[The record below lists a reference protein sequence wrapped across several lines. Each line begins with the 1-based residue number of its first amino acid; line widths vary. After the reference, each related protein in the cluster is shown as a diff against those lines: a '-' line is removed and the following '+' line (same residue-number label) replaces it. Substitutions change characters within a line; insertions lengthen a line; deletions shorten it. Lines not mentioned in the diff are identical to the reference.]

1 MLFKDKSSLESNKYN
16 ILGTHFNQRNIISA
30 TDRCIG
36 TFEMRLGAKGKIH
49 FMLHFN
55 EIHIPALIWTYA
67 QQMFSAKSEKFS

>member
-1 MLFKDKSSLESNKYN
+1 MA
-16 ILGTHFNQRNIISA
+16 A

-67 QQMFSAKSEKFS
+67 QQTFSAKSEKFS